1 MQANVRFGLCSLQEE
16 LPMPRVSQQYKDQQ
30 RAEILDAARRCF
42 VRNGFHRTSM
52 QDVFAEAGRSAGA
65 VYRYFPS
72 KDDMIL
78 AVASQNLTDVT
89 EALRAAL
96 RSGDGHAEPAQAMA
110 TLLDGVAARHADDQL
125 ATVALMVWSE
135 ALRNP
140 ALADRLREASAAM
153 TNELADVV
161 RERQAAGELPGAH
174 AEALAQVIL
183 SILPGYLLNL
193 ALLDPS
199 GLDTFGDTMR
209 TLWPSGHTVGED
221 HASPSPADA
230 AEIHP

>member
-1 MQANVRFGLCSLQEE
+1 
-16 LPMPRVSQQYKDQQ
+16 MPRVSQQYKDQQ

-52 QDVFAEAGRSAGA
+52 QDVFNEAGRSAGA
-65 VYRYFPS
+65 VYGYFSS

-89 EALRAAL
+89 EALRCAL
-96 RSGDGHAEPAQAMA
+96 RSGSGEADPAHAMAKLLDEVASRHAE
-110 TLLDGVAARHADDQL
+110 HQL

-153 TNELADVV
+153 TSDLADLV
-161 RERQAAGELPGAH
+161 RERQAAGELPGAR
-174 AEALAQVIL
+174 AEALAQLIL

-199 GLDTFGDTMR
+199 RPDTFPDTLR
-209 TLWPSGHTVGED
+209 TLWSSPRRAGPH
-221 HASPSPADA
+221 HASPLPGDV
-230 AEIHP
+230 AEIDP